1 MTEPTPDQ
9 QPADL
14 SNLKYLV
21 QQLNQSGRQ
30 NDIKQRRAKIDA
42 LIDEDF
48 VMLKE
53 VLHKLAQ

>member
-1 MTEPTPDQ
+1 MNPNDPDKV
-9 QPADL
+9 PDL
-14 SNLKYLV
+14 SDLKSLV

-48 VMLKE
+48 ATLKE
-53 VLHKLAQ
+53 VLNKLAQ

>member
-1 MTEPTPDQ
+1 MNPNDPDTA
-9 QPADL
+9 PNLSDL
-14 SNLKYLV
+14 KSLV

-48 VMLKE
+48 VTLKD

>member
-1 MTEPTPDQ
+1 MSKKINDTP
-9 QPADL
+9 PDL
-14 SNLKYLV
+14 SDLKSLV

-48 VMLKE
+48 VTLKD
-53 VLHKLAQ
+53 VLNKLAK